1 MTMTHSAI
9 AQIFTHRL
17 EMTEFHEEES
27 SVERGRRAEMEAF
40 SLTRLAARLLRWQRA
55 PADPQVELQA
65 AVKRLSELSPHLLID
80 VGIDPATD
88 LVHDVVTLSDAG
100 HRPSVPPASEDPGYA
115 RWPTCRGR
123 HLTAVRAEWPSGWPR
138 YQARSAGGG
147 FLPSAAWKGLPAED
161 RPPVSRKAWRVSQGP
176 ARRR

>member
-55 PADPQVELQA
+55 PADPQGELPA

-80 VGIDPATD
+80 VGIDPATGEIAED
-88 LVHDVVTLSDAG
+88 GQALVLARPVHQAAPVPQEAVAPEPVTV
-100 HRPSVPPASEDPGYA
+100 RPSRLRLKIRVMPAGQPA
-115 RWPTCRGR
+115 
-123 HLTAVRAEWPSGWPR
+123 A
-138 YQARSAGGG
+138 AGI
-147 FLPSAAWKGLPAED
+147 
-161 RPPVSRKAWRVSQGP
+161 
-176 ARRR
+176 

>member
-27 SVERGRRAEMEAF
+27 SVERGRRAELEAF

-80 VGIDPATD
+80 VGIDPAT
-88 LVHDVVTLSDAG
+88 G
-100 HRPSVPPASEDPGYA
+100 EI
-115 RWPTCRGR
+115 
-123 HLTAVRAEWPSGWPR
+123 
-138 YQARSAGGG
+138 
-147 FLPSAAWKGLPAED
+147 AED
-161 RPPVSRKAWRVSQGP
+161 GQALVLARPVHQAAPVSQPVATPEAATTVRPTRVRLKIRVMP
-176 ARRR
+176 AGQPAAVAGF